1 MAYFVVCRKEIGAT
15 HGAVPLVSC
24 RSDEDWYLAEICY
37 EHLQKAIERMRDEDE
52 NIVAFEM
59 DDVPDFITEEQLPEL
74 EDILDAITLL
84 DFSEVRDALAAADAP
99 LK

>member
-1 MAYFVVCRKEIGAT
+1 MSRLIRDIFFAGAT

-24 RSDEDWYLAEICY
+24 RSDEDWVLAEICY
-37 EHLQKAIERMRDEDE
+37 EHLQKAIERLLDEDE

-84 DFSEVRDALAAADAP
+84 DFSEVRDALDAADAAI
-99 LK
+99 K

>member
-52 NIVAFEM
+52 NLVAFEV
-59 DDVPDFITEEQLPEL
+59 DDVPDFITEEEL
-74 EDILDAITLL
+74 TYLIDILPLIINE
-84 DFSEVRDALAAADAP
+84 DFATIRDALDAADAAVS
-99 LK
+99 